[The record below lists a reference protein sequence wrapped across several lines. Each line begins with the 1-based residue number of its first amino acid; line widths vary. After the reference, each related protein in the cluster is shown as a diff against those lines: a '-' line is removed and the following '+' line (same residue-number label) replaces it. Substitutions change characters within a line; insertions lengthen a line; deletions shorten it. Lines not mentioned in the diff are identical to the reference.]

1 MCHGVFDLV
10 HPGHIRHLSYAKSKS
25 DKLIVSITSDL
36 HVKKA
41 EFRPYVPESL
51 RAENLA
57 ALEFVDYVLIDKEE
71 TPIKNIKLIKPNF
84 YVKGYEYNSSRKNN
98 PKTIEEKK

>member
-1 MCHGVFDLV
+1 M
-10 HPGHIRHLSYAKSKS
+10 
-25 DKLIVSITSDL
+25 
-36 HVKKA
+36 
-41 EFRPYVPESL
+41 PESL

-98 PKTIEEKK
+98 PKTLEEKIVKFIWWKISLPREITYNHLQRY